1 MMKIGKG
8 TKKTMRICNALLSS
22 PSCCPLGSQKL
33 LTSKQFSLSETC
45 LCNKDLC
52 QDEERSEE
60 DAVDTILINQAF
72 DEINSCNGGLRGD
85 RTCEETKETFDGP
98 IECPAETSS
107 TSVTLAISIFVL
119 ACSILVAT
127 IALYCHF
134 KHKNTPKY

>member
-1 MMKIGKG
+1 
-8 TKKTMRICNALLSS
+8 MRICNALLSS

-72 DEINSCNGGLRGD
+72 DEINSCMSYYHFSGEHL
-85 RTCEETKETFDGP
+85 TQ
-98 IECPAETSS
+98 
-107 TSVTLAISIFVL
+107 IFR
-119 ACSILVAT
+119 
-127 IALYCHF
+127 
-134 KHKNTPKY
+134 